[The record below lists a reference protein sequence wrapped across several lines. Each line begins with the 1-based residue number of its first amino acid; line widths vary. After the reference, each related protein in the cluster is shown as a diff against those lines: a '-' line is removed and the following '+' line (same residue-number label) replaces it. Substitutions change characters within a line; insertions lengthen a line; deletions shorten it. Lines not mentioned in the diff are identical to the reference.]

1 MITAREVHDAE
12 FRRAAAGTPGY
23 DEVAVDD
30 FLDRVIATLTALEQ
44 GHGSGADAVT
54 SHEVVEAEF
63 PERAADVNGGYDM
76 DDVDDLLDRVA
87 QRLFAAETSGS
98 NGGETLHADDEW
110 EPASELSDDGLVNPR
125 RDDGGVR
132 DAAALAV
139 ASGAPRGAVQSDT
152 RADDEWQD
160 AAVTD
165 GVRSGADNQRGG
177 AEPTPER
184 GYDQVDDSRG
194 GSFGEPGVRVPQV
207 RPDGTWD
214 EEPTDETRH
223 ERLAE
228 PGVQVPRVRPDGSW
242 DDADEHADH
251 EAPALA
257 TGDAESEGDPARGFL
272 GAHDDAG
279 AQDDHRTQRVVD
291 AEDVAG
297 DSERRGPSDEHVVE
311 AGAGGRVVDD
321 AVEGD
326 GHAVD
331 DERTVQQ
338 GINPVGG
345 EPLDEAADAR
355 DEARREASQASA
367 QVHPVG
373 GGLAATGHE
382 LIDDEGADD
391 DSGRDAVASADE
403 GDDRSDEA
411 SRDVTIEHVQRSA
424 EPGDQRAATIRPS
437 MGQSWTGGAADDAS
451 TESAADA
458 NHVDEQGEEAQ
469 SAGEVPVVHEPVSEE
484 SIISYPATDHRVPLP
499 RGDVRRAM
507 SDADRQAEGHY
518 HPEFSAY
525 ATPEVFAEP
534 AGSEIPP
541 IEPAAPRSD
550 VVAEHQSEP
559 RHLDETRV
567 GSAADPAADDR
578 SSADGSPAEAAMAD
592 PAAADSVLDHAG
604 MDGGAFDRTPSDATP
619 ASTQT
624 GATTESSP
632 WDEPIVSRDPAVASH
647 PSDVAADDP
656 FADEA
661 PVAAF
666 DPHAG
671 DDFDPFAQP
680 SGPTA
685 MTPRVP
691 SPEADGTSRAQVD
704 DAGASHDETPTSRD
718 AVPGSRREASAH
730 VGEAF
735 ESRDETSASDAHAAA
750 PDDESS
756 VTGNAAAGGDDEAPA
771 PAFAALRRVA
781 PAKEEVAR
789 VREPHDDRD
798 AMGAPA
804 PVAAELAR
812 RAAERERL
820 AAAGHAAEGESAE
833 TARTVGD
840 SSDASSSVPAP
851 QVDGSGGDAAAS
863 SSPQRA
869 SDDTRAA
876 NGGQAPSSDDEDDA
890 WSVGRPEPID
900 AAEPI
905 DAVKQPETIEA
916 PKPLPARDDTS
927 RKGILRRI
935 FRG

>member
-44 GHGSGADAVT
+44 GHGSVTDAVT

-110 EPASELSDDGLVNPR
+110 EPASGLSDDDLADPR

-152 RADDEWQD
+152 RADDEWQS

-184 GYDQVDDSRG
+184 GYDQVDDSLG

-345 EPLDEAADAR
+345 EPLDEAGDAR

-373 GGLAATGHE
+373 GGLAATGDE

-437 MGQSWTGGAADDAS
+437 MGQSWTGGAA
-451 TESAADA
+451 
-458 NHVDEQGEEAQ
+458 
-469 SAGEVPVVHEPVSEE
+469 EP
-484 SIISYPATDHRVPLP
+484 
-499 RGDVRRAM
+499 
-507 SDADRQAEGHY
+507 
-518 HPEFSAY
+518 
-525 ATPEVFAEP
+525 
-534 AGSEIPP
+534 
-541 IEPAAPRSD
+541 
-550 VVAEHQSEP
+550 
-559 RHLDETRV
+559 TRV
-567 GSAADPAADDR
+567 
-578 SSADGSPAEAAMAD
+578 SS
-592 PAAADSVLDHAG
+592 
-604 MDGGAFDRTPSDATP
+604 R
-619 ASTQT
+619 
-624 GATTESSP
+624 
-632 WDEPIVSRDPAVASH
+632 
-647 PSDVAADDP
+647 
-656 FADEA
+656 
-661 PVAAF
+661 
-666 DPHAG
+666 
-671 DDFDPFAQP
+671 
-680 SGPTA
+680 
-685 MTPRVP
+685 
-691 SPEADGTSRAQVD
+691 
-704 DAGASHDETPTSRD
+704 
-718 AVPGSRREASAH
+718 
-730 VGEAF
+730 
-735 ESRDETSASDAHAAA
+735 
-750 PDDESS
+750 
-756 VTGNAAAGGDDEAPA
+756 
-771 PAFAALRRVA
+771 
-781 PAKEEVAR
+781 
-789 VREPHDDRD
+789 
-798 AMGAPA
+798 
-804 PVAAELAR
+804 
-812 RAAERERL
+812 
-820 AAAGHAAEGESAE
+820 
-833 TARTVGD
+833 
-840 SSDASSSVPAP
+840 
-851 QVDGSGGDAAAS
+851 
-863 SSPQRA
+863 
-869 SDDTRAA
+869 
-876 NGGQAPSSDDEDDA
+876 
-890 WSVGRPEPID
+890 
-900 AAEPI
+900 
-905 DAVKQPETIEA
+905 
-916 PKPLPARDDTS
+916 
-927 RKGILRRI
+927 
-935 FRG
+935 